1 MKAVNLLVI
10 ALAVVV
16 IPLSMKAQSSTE
28 TELDEL
34 KAQMKAQQKLL
45 EKQQARIETLESA
58 LATQQ
63 KTLAEVAHSGTNGPA
78 MVPAVAHT
86 ADVATG
92 VDGAQAPPN
101 QAMPSEQQPLSPQA
115 EKVQEELQ
123 RGPEIADVTPVAP
136 KIQLGP
142 AALRLIGYPALT
154 SVYRSSNSGGNVGTS
169 FTSLPFSS
177 TVPGNSSEFRLS
189 TQSTRLAIRVDADL
203 KTSKAAGY
211 FEMDFGG
218 TVPGNVAVSSTSYGF
233 RIRQAWF
240 DWSKGK
246 FEITGGQL
254 FSLMTPEKTDIL
266 PWPGDVATT
275 QVIDT
280 NYVPGLVWGRYPQVR
295 LVYRYSPAVSLGFS
309 VENPEQQVGSGS
321 ASGVIFPAALVS
333 TLNTQYNIGTNELK
347 VPNATPDF
355 VVKLAFNG
363 KLGGHTAHLDVGGLL
378 RVFRNY
384 APYSGNGVSGHNYVV
399 GGGGNA
405 DFSLEIVK
413 GLRLVLDGYASSG
426 GGRYIGGL
434 VPDVIV
440 RADGTISPIRSY
452 SWVSGFEIAPS
463 KTTGFYAYFSGLYG
477 SRNTA
482 IDLPAAGAET
492 GSYIGWGYPGAS
504 NSADRVVE
512 QATGGWSRVLWKHE
526 NLGSVQFGVQYA
538 YVWLQPWASGTG
550 PTQANSN
557 MVFSQVRYNL
567 P

>member
-16 IPLSMKAQSSTE
+16 ISLSMKAQSPSE

-34 KAQMKAQQKLL
+34 KAQMKEQQKLL

-63 KTLAEVAHSGTNGPA
+63 KTRAEVAHYGASGPA

-92 VDGAQAPPN
+92 VDGVQAPPN
-101 QAMPSEQQPLSPQA
+101 QAMPSQQQPLSPEA

-123 RGPEIADVTPVAP
+123 RGPEIADVTPDTPA
-136 KIQLGP
+136 IQLGP
-142 AALRLIGYPALT
+142 AKVRLIGYPALT
-154 SVYRSSNSGGNVGTS
+154 TVYRSTNSGGNVGTS

-177 TVPGNSSEFRLS
+177 TVPGNTSEFRLS

-254 FSLMTPEKTDIL
+254 FTLMTPVKKDIL

-295 LVYRYSPAVSLGFS
+295 LDYHYSNATSFAFS
-309 VENPEQQVGSGS
+309 IENPEQQVGSGS

-355 VVKLAFNG
+355 VVKASFNG
-363 KLGGHTAHLDVGGLL
+363 QLGGHTAHLDVGGLL

-399 GGGGNA
+399 GGGGNL
-405 DFSLEIVK
+405 DFSFEIVK
-413 GLRLVLDGYASSG
+413 GLRLVFGWLCQFRRRTLY
-426 GGRYIGGL
+426 RR
-434 VPDVIV
+434 P
-440 RADGTISPIRSY
+440 RA
-452 SWVSGFEIAPS
+452 
-463 KTTGFYAYFSGLYG
+463 
-477 SRNTA
+477 
-482 IDLPAAGAET
+482 
-492 GSYIGWGYPGAS
+492 
-504 NSADRVVE
+504 
-512 QATGGWSRVLWKHE
+512 
-526 NLGSVQFGVQYA
+526 
-538 YVWLQPWASGTG
+538 
-550 PTQANSN
+550 
-557 MVFSQVRYNL
+557 
-567 P
+567 

>member
-1 MKAVNLLVI
+1 MKGTNLLVT
-10 ALAVVV
+10 ALAVA
-16 IPLSMKAQSSTE
+16 IPLSMKAQSSSVTE
-28 TELDEL
+28 IDEL

-45 EKQQARIETLESA
+45 EKQQAQIQTLESA

-63 KTLAEVAHSGTNGPA
+63 KMLAEVVHTGANGPA
-78 MVPAVAHT
+78 LVPSVDRTVEAK
-86 ADVATG
+86 
-92 VDGAQAPPN
+92 VDGVQAP
-101 QAMPSEQQPLSPQA
+101 QSQVMPSEQQPLSPEA
-115 EKVQEELQ
+115 EQVEEELQ
-123 RGPEIADVTPVAP
+123 RGPEIADVTPDTP

-142 AALRLIGYPALT
+142 AAVRIIGYPALT
-154 SVYRSSNSGGNVGTS
+154 SVYRSTNSGGNVGTS
-169 FTSLPFSS
+169 FTSIPFSN
-177 TVPGNSSEFRLS
+177 TVPGNTSEFRLS

-203 KTSKAAGY
+203 QNSKAAGY

-240 DWSKGK
+240 DYSKGK

-280 NYVPGLVWGRYPQVR
+280 NYVPGLVWGRFPQVR
-295 LVYRYSPAVSLGFS
+295 LVYHYSKNTAFAFS
-309 VENPEQQVGSGS
+309 IENPEQQVGSGS
-321 ASGVIFPAALVS
+321 ASGVIFPAALTS

-355 VVKLAFNG
+355 IVKAAFNG

-384 APYSGNGVSGHNYVV
+384 APLSGNGISGHNYAV
-399 GGGGNA
+399 GGGGNV
-405 DFSLEIVK
+405 DFSFEIVK
-413 GLRLVLDGYASSG
+413 GVRLVLDGFASSG

-440 RADGTISPIRSY
+440 RANGNISPITSY
-452 SWVSGFEIAPS
+452 SWVSGFEIAPN
-463 KTTGFYAYFSGLYG
+463 KATGFYVYFSGLYG
-477 SRNTA
+477 LRNTA
-482 IDLPAAGAET
+482 IDLD

-504 NSADRVVE
+504 NAADRVVE

-538 YVWLQPWASGTG
+538 YLWLQPWASGSG
-550 PTQANSN
+550 PSQANAN
-557 MVFSQVRYNL
+557 MIFSQVRYNL